1 MIFAKNIQNL
11 LKIHNST
18 REEVDKFLGVKYT
31 TFCDWAKGRTYP
43 KMEYIIEI
51 ADYFNVKTYALT
63 DENPNY
69 EKAYAEAFE
78 ENFNAPKELPIYKY
92 NEKNITRIWN
102 PSRGDKDGAAGEETA
117 ADA

>member
-1 MIFAKNIQNL
+1 MANSKEVFAKNIQNL

-18 REEVDKFLGVKYT
+18 REEVAKFLGVKYT

-78 ENFNAPKELPIYKY
+78 EKIISLID
-92 NEKNITRIWN
+92 EKNIDIIVL
-102 PSRGDKDGAAGEETA
+102 AGFMSI
-117 ADA
+117 